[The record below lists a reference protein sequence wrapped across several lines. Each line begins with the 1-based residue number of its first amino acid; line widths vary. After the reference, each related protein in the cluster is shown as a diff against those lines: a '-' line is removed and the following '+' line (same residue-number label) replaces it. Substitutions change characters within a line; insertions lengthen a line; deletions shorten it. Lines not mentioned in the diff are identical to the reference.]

1 MSKRVKYCAV
11 ALVGFDAAFYP
22 GDQVQAAADKIAEAA
37 RIGLKN
43 WCETIGTR
51 LKNEKL
57 EQVEVEFFCL
67 PLPSAEDFRAA
78 FLKAMG
84 QTA

>member
-1 MSKRVKYCAV
+1 MLPSNLGDMVQAV
-11 ALVGFDAAFYP
+11 A
-22 GDQVQAAADKIAEAA
+22 DKLAEAA
-37 RIGLKN
+37 RIELKK
-43 WCETIGTR
+43 WCATIGKR
-51 LKNEKL
+51 LKKEKL
-57 EQVEVEFFCL
+57 EQVEVELFCL

>member
-1 MSKRVKYCAV
+1 M
-11 ALVGFDAAFYP
+11 
-22 GDQVQAAADKIAEAA
+22 AEAA
-37 RIGLKN
+37 RIELKK
-43 WCETIGTR
+43 WCSTIGTR
-51 LKNEKL
+51 LKKEKL
-57 EQVEVEFFCL
+57 QQFEIELFCL